1 MRKDYMHSLRSKF
14 VTVVPLTS
22 RGIVTMYCM
31 DQKCV
36 IAQFKILIL
45 TSHDIIKA
53 IKTKKKKFLCLFSK
67 IGCRITA
74 IKLYKKVVKNSLIS
88 IIVLGTKF
96 ETLTA
101 GTVHLC

>member
-1 MRKDYMHSLRSKF
+1 MMTGYMHPFSSKF
-14 VTVVPLTS
+14 VTVVPLTLC
-22 RGIVTMYCM
+22 GIITMYCM
-31 DQKCV
+31 DKTFA
-36 IAQFKILIL
+36 IAEFKILIL
-45 TSHDIIKA
+45 TSRYIIKA
-53 IKTKKKKFLCLFSK
+53 IKTKQNQNTCLFSN

-101 GTVHLC
+101 GTLHLC